1 MIGIRNRTIVYIK
14 FAKNN
19 VREIKDLYSKIRLFK
34 SLPLFTM
41 KVENHHTTKVE
52 NQHGNLLKREIQIVN
67 NIKLC

>member
-1 MIGIRNRTIVYIK
+1 MVRIRNRNTVYIK

-19 VREIKDLYSKIRLFK
+19 VREIKDLYSKIIAIIKR
-34 SLPLFTM
+34 LFTM